1 MAGRPILP
9 PGRVSPSLLKAHNL
23 IFASQTALPAGRP
36 ILPPGRVSPSL
47 LKAHNLIF
55 ASQTALPAAKRL
67 RPARIK
73 LNETGER
80 ASASDNERAEAS
92 GRASGSDNVLI
103 AEKVDVACPAEAVS
117 IKGASEQDDV
127 GDFGASSQSTDQAS
141 KPLVSFKVMAPLATE
156 RVGLADRIR
165 KAAASIDDQPICD
178 HKFLLEHEAQISKE
192 NYVYYWDSD
201 DDDDDVVWRGGLYL
215 QQLPYCV
222 LPYGAFELEKA
233 AMLDEDLLSTVDR
246 AYRNDFAREYGCSD
260 WPYKHPPMEHAEF
273 VDFCKS
279 RGIDI
284 HT

>member
-1 MAGRPILP
+1 M
-9 PGRVSPSLLKAHNL
+9 
-23 IFASQTALPAGRP
+23 AGRP

-117 IKGASEQDDV
+117 IKGASEQADV

-165 KAAASIDDQPICD
+165 KAAASIDDLPICD
-178 HKFLLEHEAQISKE
+178 QGFWCFQFLVAGRVDWCEHFIIIIIILIIIIIIIIIMGLPLPLDLADKLA
-192 NYVYYWDSD
+192 DS
-201 DDDDDVVWRGGLYL
+201 WSSYSFACSGG
-215 QQLPYCV
+215 V
-222 LPYGAFELEKA
+222 
-233 AMLDEDLLSTVDR
+233 
-246 AYRNDFAREYGCSD
+246 FA
-260 WPYKHPPMEHAEF
+260 
-273 VDFCKS
+273 
-279 RGIDI
+279 
-284 HT
+284 T